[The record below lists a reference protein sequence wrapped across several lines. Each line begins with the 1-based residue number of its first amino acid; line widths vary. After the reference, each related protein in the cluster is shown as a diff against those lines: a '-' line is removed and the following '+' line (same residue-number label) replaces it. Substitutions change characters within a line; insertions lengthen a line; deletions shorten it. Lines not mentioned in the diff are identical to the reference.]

1 MTETKIQ
8 IIEGLRQRS
17 PKSQRE
23 AFELFGSNVWAQVV
37 RIVSRQE
44 DAEEIYQDVFVKA
57 FNNIDR
63 YDGEKAS
70 FKIWL
75 LRIAYNEAVS
85 FLRKGKAK
93 TVYLNDYGNIIDNI
107 SEEETERI
115 IGKPDQ
121 ETIQMIRSAIR
132 HLTPEEQALITMF
145 YYDEMSLQDIAYIT
159 ETIPS
164 TVASRLCRTRKKLCT
179 IIKKIQS

>member
-70 FKIWL
+70 
-75 LRIAYNEAVS
+75 
-85 FLRKGKAK
+85 
-93 TVYLNDYGNIIDNI
+93 
-107 SEEETERI
+107 
-115 IGKPDQ
+115 
-121 ETIQMIRSAIR
+121 
-132 HLTPEEQALITMF
+132 
-145 YYDEMSLQDIAYIT
+145 
-159 ETIPS
+159 
-164 TVASRLCRTRKKLCT
+164 
-179 IIKKIQS
+179 

>member
-57 FNNIDR
+57 FNGSGAEVR
-63 YDGEKAS
+63 G
-70 FKIWL
+70 
-75 LRIAYNEAVS
+75 
-85 FLRKGKAK
+85 
-93 TVYLNDYGNIIDNI
+93 
-107 SEEETERI
+107 
-115 IGKPDQ
+115 
-121 ETIQMIRSAIR
+121 
-132 HLTPEEQALITMF
+132 
-145 YYDEMSLQDIAYIT
+145 
-159 ETIPS
+159 
-164 TVASRLCRTRKKLCT
+164 
-179 IIKKIQS
+179 